1 MVPQTNGLADDPSV
15 IVGLACRVP
24 GADKPSKLWQNITS
38 QRDVQQK
45 MPEDRMKVDSFY
57 HPEPT
62 HKGTVRN
69 EPRSRRKVF
78 LQLTADA
85 DKCPIRLLS

>member
-1 MVPQTNGLADDPSV
+1 MASRINGRADDPSV

-24 GADKPSKLWQNITS
+24 GANTPSKLWQSIAE

-45 MPEDRMKVDSFY
+45 IPEDRLKVDSFF

-62 HKGTVRN
+62 HKGTVC
-69 EPRSRRKVF
+69 EV
-78 LQLTADA
+78 Q
-85 DKCPIRLLS
+85 

>member
-1 MVPQTNGLADDPSV
+1 MAPQVNGPAEDPSV

-24 GADKPSKLWQNITS
+24 GANTPSKLWENIAE

-45 MPEDRMKVDSFY
+45 MPKERLNVDGFF

-62 HKGTVRN
+62 HKGTVRL
-69 EPRSRRKVF
+69 PTA
-78 LQLTADA
+78 LT
-85 DKCPIRLLS
+85 PEIYH